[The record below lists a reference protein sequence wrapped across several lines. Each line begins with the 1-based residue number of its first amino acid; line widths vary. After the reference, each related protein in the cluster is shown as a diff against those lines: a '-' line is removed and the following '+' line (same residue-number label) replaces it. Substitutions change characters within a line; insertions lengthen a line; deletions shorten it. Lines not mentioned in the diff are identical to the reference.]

1 MIPHFS
7 SLSQWRK
14 IQDYSDHTRVVEN
27 EKDKIS
33 EGKDYCHPGVLLD
46 ALTMHEV
53 SRHKHTSFV
62 AHLAFRRWSFSGH
75 RYA

>member
-46 ALTMHEV
+46 AL
-53 SRHKHTSFV
+53 SRARKDKSTDACVEECNDCS
-62 AHLAFRRWSFSGH
+62 
-75 RYA
+75 